1 MRVMIILILIF
12 SEIINAQN
20 NVSLF
25 ELDIHNVNNST
36 ETITEMSATP
46 FELIDGMIVV
56 EAEINKKRGHFI
68 LDTGAPLMIVNA
80 KSSPQANVA
89 AKGIS
94 EAFWVKEIKIKSFEW
109 AGLRTEEIDA
119 IQMDISHLEKATD
132 RTLLGLIGYDMLK
145 DFEMLID
152 YENHIIRFFNAK
164 KNDLHDNFSPSTSV
178 PFIIENHLPII
189 KVKIGKKKLY
199 FGLDT
204 GAEVNLIDLS
214 IKDKIDETLLSPLQ
228 IEEIQGVDKV
238 VHEVFATH
246 VSSTTVKDLDF
257 DDMKYLFTDMS
268 HLRDNSTFQL
278 DGLLGFPFFSQRK
291 CSINYKK
298 KRIYF
303 WQ

>member
-1 MRVMIILILIF
+1 MRCIAILLFIISHIV
-12 SEIINAQN
+12 NAQN
-20 NVSLF
+20 NVALF
-25 ELDIHNVNNST
+25 DLDINNVSRNN
-36 ETITEMSATP
+36 ENVAEMLTTP

-56 EAEINKKRGHFI
+56 EAEMNQQKGHFI

-80 KSSPQANVA
+80 PTSHTGNVE

-94 EAFWVKEIKIKSFEW
+94 EAFLVNEVKIESFEW
-109 AGLRTEEIDA
+109 AGIKEAELDA
-119 IQMDISHLEKATD
+119 IAMDISHLERATN

-145 DFEMLID
+145 DFEILID
-152 YENHIIRFFNAK
+152 YKNHIIRFLNPK
-164 KNDLHDNFSPSTSV
+164 KNDLHHHSRPICTV

-189 KVKIGKKKLY
+189 KVKVGKKKMY

-214 IKDKIDETLLSPLQ
+214 IKDKINPSLLSPLK

-238 VHEVFATH
+238 VHEVFATYL
-246 VSSTTVKDLDF
+246 SSTEVKNLSF
-257 DDMKYLFTDMS
+257 ENMKFLFTDIS

-298 KRIYF
+298 RKIYF
-303 WQ
+303 WN